1 MTTDQTCQKQ
11 FLDKSSAQQ
20 EIRCFFRPI
29 FCCLYKKF
37 STYCIVFLKLRYRD
51 IVAFRT
57 KNWMGMQ
64 KLVIDS
70 LQTSHSRL
78 WHGKT
83 LSNHFQC
90 PRGAINTFQ
99 VKVPAF
105 VASRFLQCCQFGYFE
120 AKFIIFGF
128 FSTPLAFII
137 FGKTPN
143 EIWLFGQLDFL
154 CRFGRKM
161 ILSDF

>member
-1 MTTDQTCQKQ
+1 
-11 FLDKSSAQQ
+11 
-20 EIRCFFRPI
+20 
-29 FCCLYKKF
+29 
-37 STYCIVFLKLRYRD
+37 
-51 IVAFRT
+51 
-57 KNWMGMQ
+57 
-64 KLVIDS
+64 
-70 LQTSHSRL
+70 
-78 WHGKT
+78 
-83 LSNHFQC
+83 
-90 PRGAINTFQ
+90 